1 MRPGFALYIRRF
13 APFLARPVAY
23 PAAEITHLVSG
34 RVPMLVAAIFFAV
47 VLAAQAQE
55 STEEVALPPW
65 SEPSLPSTEPA
76 SSTQAAPLSSAP
88 ESLPSTPAEPLPS
101 STAPLPSSEEAFP
114 SSADPWSSS
123 TNYTTAQTSVMSA
136 PAAGGPY
143 GGFSTKNVAT
153 GEGSSS
159 GEPRRFH
166 YALQLTV
173 RGVWDDNIFISHT
186 DRKSDYYFAI
196 EPEITIGVGD
206 MEGRSRSYLRLDYMP
221 SAILFVNHS
230 DQDAFNQL
238 IHLEGGYS
246 TGRLRLSL
254 FEDIALLESANLNSI
269 IDTTGLWAN
278 LDASAPTRSTFSTPG

>member
-1 MRPGFALYIRRF
+1 MRPGCALYIRRF
-13 APFLARPVAY
+13 APFSARSVADA
-23 PAAEITHLVSG
+23 AAEITHLVSG

-55 STEEVALPPW
+55 SIEEVALPPW
-65 SEPSLPSTEPA
+65 SEPSLPSTEPT
-76 SSTQAAPLSSAP
+76 SSTQAAPLPSAP
-88 ESLPSTPAEPLPS
+88 ESLPSTPAEPFPS
-101 STAPLPSSEEAFP
+101 ST
-114 SSADPWSSS
+114 DPWSSS
-123 TNYTTAQTSVMSA
+123 TNYAAAQTSVMSA

-143 GGFSTKNVAT
+143 GGFSTKNVAV
-153 GEGSSS
+153 GEGPPA

-186 DRKSDYYFAI
+186 DQKSDYYFAI
-196 EPEITIGVGD
+196 EPQITIGVGD
-206 MEGRSRSYLRLDYMP
+206 IEGRSRSYLRLDYMP

-246 TGRLRLSL
+246 TGRLRLS
-254 FEDIALLESANLNSI
+254 
-269 IDTTGLWAN
+269 
-278 LDASAPTRSTFSTPG
+278 